1 VRLFGL
7 VLVLFLLSGCGYAP
21 ASKFARVVVG
31 DKISTSVVISQTD
44 PQNTVIIKD
53 AVDKAIIET
62 FRSSLVSRDE
72 SDTHLVISISEPSY
86 AAIVYDENGY
96 VTGYRM
102 NLSLGIKKESKD
114 GSVKNYSTRGSY
126 DFAIQPNSI
135 ISDQQRF
142 EAINVGAKRAINA
155 FVAKVSADGIKPP
168 IEVED
173 DDTSD
178 N

>member
-1 VRLFGL
+1 MRLFGL

-31 DKISTSVVISQTD
+31 DKISTSVVISAVD

-62 FRSSLVSRDE
+62 FRASLVDKDS
-72 SDTHLVISISEPSY
+72 SDTHLVISISNPSY
-86 AAIVYDENGY
+86 SPIVYDEHGY

-102 NLSLGIKKESKD
+102 NLVLSIARDTKD
-114 GSVKNYSTRGSY
+114 GKIKNYSTKGSY
-126 DFAIQPNSI
+126 DFSIQPNSI

-142 EAINVGAKRAINA
+142 EAINVGASRAINA

-168 IEVED
+168 PEVESD
-173 DDTSD
+173 DDME
-178 N
+178 